1 MSYNYDRII
10 IDGNNFLF
18 RAFFINR
25 PEKLVRGI
33 NVSPIHQFLSMLK
46 STVSTFKAKEVVFT
60 WDKKL
65 NATRRNFRRDL
76 VPYKEQRVET
86 EQTTK
91 LFSTISHIEKFIN
104 ALGIKTI
111 YPMDMEADDVI
122 CYLTKNCDKRT
133 VVISSDHDL
142 LQLVNEYTH
151 IYLPSKDKI
160 VTLDNFEEFGKVK
173 TPNIFVLYKSIL
185 GDKSDNISGLEK
197 YGKVKA
203 KKLTEIITEDG
214 SSDFSKA
221 DLSSEQ
227 IEIINRNL
235 TVMDLNYT
243 QQIYPEEYK
252 SYKKQ
257 EDEFSLEF
265 NSEELRDL
273 FREYELNSF
282 LNSFGEWNRLFNNN
296 KDCNDLLSF
305 ISM

>member
-25 PEKLVRGI
+25 PEKFVRGI

-60 WDKKL
+60 WDKKQ

-91 LFSTISHIEKFIN
+91 LFSSILHIEKFIN

-122 CYLTKNCDKRT
+122 CYLTRNSEQKT
-133 VVISSDHDL
+133 VVVSSDHDL
-142 LQLVNEYTH
+142 LQLVSENTH

-160 VTLDNFEEFGKVK
+160 VKLENFEEFGKVK
-173 TPNIFVLYKSIL
+173 TPSVFVLYKSIL

-214 SSDFSKA
+214 VSDFSKSN
-221 DLSSEQ
+221 LSPEQ

-235 TVMDLNYT
+235 SVMDLNYT
-243 QQIYPEEYK
+243 EEYK

-257 EDEFSLEF
+257 EDEFCLEF
-265 NSEELRDL
+265 DSEKLREL
-273 FREYELNSF
+273 FKQYELNSF
-282 LNSFGEWNRLFNNN
+282 LNGFGEWNKLFNNN
-296 KDCNDLLSF
+296 KDLNDLLSF
-305 ISM
+305 ISL